1 MVGAVDQRCLDAH
14 DRKACDRPLGEHRP
28 EALLDRRDVFPRH
41 TTTDHGIVED
51 EVLGRLLRERLERAD
66 DVGILA
72 RATGLLLVLVV
83 VVGGL
88 GGSLAVAHLRRTH
101 LDFNLELALDPFDV
115 DVEMQLAHAGD
126 ERFARLVVGG
136 HAERRILAAEPLQG
150 LTELVEAVA
159 VGRRDRHLDH
169 RLRHEHVLERAV
181 FVVGGVGVAAGGVD
195 AHHGHD
201 VAGLARVDFLALVG
215 VHLHD
220 PAEPLLLAGPLVDV
234 GLTLGDRALVDP
246 HEGQLAVGVVDDL
259 ECHCHQRLLGIGGE
273 VERLVGVVP
282 LLGDHLPLQR
292 AGQIP
297 HDGVEQLLHA
307 LVLVGGATE
316 DRRDALALHGRLYN
330 GVNLVL

>member
-1 MVGAVDQRCLDAH
+1 M
-14 DRKACDRPLGEHRP
+14 
-28 EALLDRRDVFPRH
+28 
-41 TTTDHGIVED
+41 
-51 EVLGRLLRERLERAD
+51 
-66 DVGILA
+66 
-72 RATGLLLVLVV
+72 LVV

-88 GGSLAVAHLRRTH
+88 GGSLAVAHLWRTD
-101 LDFNLELALDPFDV
+101 LDFDLELSLDPLDV
-115 DVEMQLAHAGD
+115 DVEMQFAHAGD

-150 LTELVEAVA
+150 LAQLVEAVA

-181 FVVGGVGVAAGGVD
+181 FVVCGVSITAGGID
-195 AHHGHD
+195 AHHSHD

-220 PAEPLLLAGPLVDV
+220 PTEPLLLAGALVDV
-234 GLTLGDRALVDP
+234 GLTFGDRALVNP
-246 HEGQLAVGVVDDL
+246 NERQLAVGVVHDL
-259 ECHCHQRLLGIGGE
+259 ERHRNQRLLGIGNE

-297 HDGVEQLLHA
+297 HDGVEQLLHSLI
-307 LVLVGGATE
+307 LVRRAAE
-316 DRRDALALHGRLYN
+316 DRRDALVLHGRLYN
-330 GVNLVL
+330 GVNLVI